1 MCMAWS
7 DVAEFLKSASIVVA
21 SGVAI
26 WGISAWRREHLGKKR
41 LDTAEEM
48 LSLFY
53 QARDAI
59 IEIRSPGSV
68 ASEASGRAR
77 APYESEEDASIRD
90 RAYIPIARYQR
101 QSELFGK
108 LKSLRYRAM
117 AQFGPHFGKPFD
129 DLDRVIREIL
139 TATSTLANLWR
150 SLGAPE
156 NAERNRAFMLALEAR
171 IWAVTDMDG
180 NPDAMASRVDA
191 IVSEV
196 EKLAR
201 PQIDRVFGG
210 WSWKGFWRKSRSA

>member
-1 MCMAWS
+1 MGGN
-7 DVAEFLKSASIVVA
+7 VAEFLKSASIVIA
-21 SGVAI
+21 SCVAI
-26 WGISAWRREHLGKKR
+26 WGINAWRREHVGKKR

-59 IEIRSPGSV
+59 GDIRSPGSF

-77 APYESEEDASIRD
+77 HPNESDDDARIQD
-90 RAYIPIARYQR
+90 MAYIPIARYQR

-129 DLDRVIREIL
+129 DLDTVLREIL
-139 TATSTLANLWR
+139 TSTSTLANLWR
-150 SLGAPE
+150 NLGGPDNAP
-156 NAERNRAFMLALEAR
+156 RNLELQRRLEAR
-171 IWAVTDMDG
+171 IWAGANADG
-180 NPDAMASRVDA
+180 GPDEMAVRVDA

-196 EKLAR
+196 ETLAR
-201 PQIDRVFGG
+201 PQIDRAFGG
-210 WSWKGFWRKSRSA
+210 WHWRRKK